1 MLGYDVLE
9 LLYLNCKIHAPRV
22 KSSGHN
28 GGGGDTYGHIVLMH
42 IMLKIFSTLAH
53 LLEKI
58 TYVNKEVL
66 Y

>member
-28 GGGGDTYGHIVLMH
+28 GGGDTYGHIVLMH